1 MVKKLLPIWE
11 TWVWSLGQ
19 EDPLGTEMATHSSIL
34 AWGVPWTEEPGG
46 LQSMELQRIRHNW
59 ATNTH
64 TFKTKVTSL
73 TGYVFCTLTETE
85 ICHVLISCVKLTMCL
100 LCLADRFLRFL
111 HSTWMFTIAPSPLNY
126 SSEIFP
132 KSPFLLSFR
141 FVIFSFLNRRAV
153 VTNERLQMDLF
164 PLTKPSS

>member
-1 MVKKLLPIWE
+1 MRENFITSFSKTSMVVQMVKASALLAMRAIQ
-11 TWVWSLGQ
+11 VWSLGG
-19 EDPLGTEMATHSSIL
+19 EDPLETEMATHSSIL
-34 AWGVPWTEEPGG
+34 AWKIPWMEEPLR
-46 LQSMELQRIRHNW
+46 LQSMGLQRVRHNW

-126 SSEIFP
+126 SS
-132 KSPFLLSFR
+132 
-141 FVIFSFLNRRAV
+141 
-153 VTNERLQMDLF
+153 
-164 PLTKPSS
+164 